1 MDVDEEKW
9 MEFQVEHKH
18 WHGLVGLNGLVFM
31 LYIQC
36 NAVPYQTQSL
46 VTII

>member
-36 NAVPYQTQSL
+36 NTQSN
-46 VTII
+46 TIISNYYLM